1 MAALLFAFIFLVERP
16 FREKTNLTRSTTV
29 FPSFDASRAE
39 QIEVRLP
46 NAILRADRAHSG
58 WFLSKPF
65 PYAAA
70 GEPIQSLLLALK
82 ELNWQVHIS
91 AGELNDRPKAQEE
104 FGFITPL
111 ASILVRQGAATL
123 HLQIG
128 TNTPVGAQV
137 YVQILGSPDVYVVD
151 SGFLKWLPRS
161 ANDWRDRTLL
171 SGAGP
176 VDSIK
181 ARSGNLGFSLLNTN
195 GSWRMTTPHQTRADI
210 PKVEDL
216 LNKTLSL
223 QVAAFETDNPAAD
236 LEAFGLHTP
245 ELEIQLSSGTNPPTV
260 LAIGQSPTNDPSVA
274 FARVQNQN
282 HIFRVAKDP
291 LSGWRGSG
299 TNLIDHRL
307 ANFSPDRVAQIE
319 VRSSAPFV
327 LKREGAAWI
336 IPDQPGVAVDAEL
349 VGDVLAGLSRAVVE
363 IEKEVVTD
371 FAPFGLVAPALEYAL
386 KSNGGPSN
394 SFIAQLAFGTN
405 LAGKVFVRRLDEYSD
420 RVNSIP
426 PEEFHRLPQ
435 ESWQFRARRIF
446 TFSSNEVVSVAVHQ
460 KGKDR
465 KFIRNPAG
473 VWSFAPGSQGIIN
486 PFAFDE
492 ALLRLGTLK
501 AAFWVAPDVKDPERF
516 GIKEADHRITI
527 EVKRGGEMLN
537 YVVDLGAFTEF
548 KTRYAAFNL
557 HGARTIFEFPW
568 PLFVEVQDCLTI
580 PER

>member
-282 HIFRVAKDP
+282 HIFRVAKEP
-291 LSGWRGSG
+291 LIGWRGSG

-319 VRSSAPFV
+319 VRSSTPFA

-394 SFIAQLAFGTN
+394 SFIAQLAF
-405 LAGKVFVRRLDEYSD
+405 Y
-420 RVNSIP
+420 
-426 PEEFHRLPQ
+426 
-435 ESWQFRARRIF
+435 ESGR
-446 TFSSNEVVSVAVHQ
+446 
-460 KGKDR
+460 
-465 KFIRNPAG
+465 
-473 VWSFAPGSQGIIN
+473 
-486 PFAFDE
+486 
-492 ALLRLGTLK
+492 
-501 AAFWVAPDVKDPERF
+501 
-516 GIKEADHRITI
+516 
-527 EVKRGGEMLN
+527 
-537 YVVDLGAFTEF
+537 
-548 KTRYAAFNL
+548 
-557 HGARTIFEFPW
+557 
-568 PLFVEVQDCLTI
+568 
-580 PER
+580 